1 MTTRTDLKLATK
13 LSLCGGRTLMSV
25 REPALLPSERF
36 SSVVSMSVQFSPL
49 KPHSP
54 GKIVSSTAGLVMR
67 ALLSR
72 ATYLSANNCRG
83 RQL

>member
-1 MTTRTDLKLATK
+1 MGGCRVSAQVVHEGVERGKEEGEEEVTTWTDLKLATK

-54 GKIVSSTAGLVMR
+54 G
-67 ALLSR
+67 
-72 ATYLSANNCRG
+72 
-83 RQL
+83 